1 MRHLVFFG
9 TLLFLTSAAAAAPTD
24 RDSLYEVEVLVFE
37 NRHAP
42 VDDGSTLDA
51 KSAATIP
58 GLDDAIVP
66 GAPTTGGYLLADS
79 AAQLEKGGQYRVLF
93 HQRWSQPMDAK
104 SGVKAR
110 RITGNSRT
118 GDTELDGLVKVYL
131 SRYLHA
137 DVQLVLKDR
146 QATGGFAGGER
157 TGAVFH
163 RIDEQRRVKSQ
174 EVHYYDHPRFG
185 VLLTVSAPEKER
197 GGR

>member
-24 RDSLYEVEVLVFE
+24 KDGLYEVEVLVFE
-37 NRHAP
+37 SRHAP
-42 VDDGSTLDA
+42 AGDVSTIDA
-51 KSAATIP
+51 KSAVTIP
-58 GLDDAIVP
+58 GLDDAVVP
-66 GAPTTGGYLLADS
+66 GAPATGGYKLAGS
-79 AAQLEKGGQYRVLF
+79 AARLEKDGQYRVLF
-93 HQRWSQPMDAK
+93 HQRWVQPMDVK

-110 RITGNSRT
+110 RITGNSR
-118 GDTELDGLVKVYL
+118 GGGTELDGLVKVYL

-137 DVQLVLKDR
+137 DVQLLLKDGP
-146 QATGGFAGGER
+146 ASGGI
-157 TGAVFH
+157 VH

>member
-9 TLLFLTSAAAAAPTD
+9 TLLFLASAAAAAPTD
-24 RDSLYEVEVLVFE
+24 KDGLYEVEVLVFE

-42 VDDGSTLDA
+42 AGDVSTLDVN
-51 KSAATIP
+51 SAATIP
-58 GLDDAIVP
+58 GLDNAVVP
-66 GAPTTGGYLLADS
+66 TAPATGGYKLAGS
-79 AAQLEKGGQYRVLF
+79 AARLEKDGQYRVLF
-93 HQRWSQPMDAK
+93 HQRWVQPMDVK

-110 RITGNSRT
+110 RITGNSR
-118 GDTELDGLVKVYL
+118 GGGTELDGLVKVYL

-137 DVQLVLKDR
+137 DVQLVLKDGP
-146 QATGGFAGGER
+146 ATGGVAGA
-157 TGAVFH
+157 AVY